1 MANILISDFSYAE
14 MPHGGS
20 EVGNQMLIEEFNLDF
35 IGSRNITKFNKE
47 DFYVIS
53 NISLMPPHLVA
64 QIKDYNYII
73 FECDYKILPSR
84 HPWRFPN
91 DLIPKEQRQNY
102 DLYENAKA
110 VFVKST
116 DHLNVYQKNDVKG
129 NFINM
134 RTNIWSED
142 DLQLMERL
150 VKAKTNKAGSL
161 TNYESNGKHCIYNT
175 NNWIKNSKGAIDYC
189 KQNGIVDY
197 GFIQNGTGREG
208 FLSDMAKFD
217 SLIFFPLARETYC
230 RIVVEA
236 KCLGLNVLTSYVGP
250 SSTNRNLNNYG
261 ATMEDYFG
269 LKGLEMINYL
279 RMGNKMNIKQFKKY
293 IPQ

>member
-1 MANILISDFSYAE
+1 MANILISDFSYAD

-35 IGSRNITKFNKE
+35 VGSRNVTGFNKD
-47 DFYVIS
+47 DFYIIS
-53 NISLMPPHLVA
+53 NISLMNPSLVK

-73 FECDYKILPSR
+73 FECDYKILASR
-84 HPWRFPN
+84 HPWRYPN
-91 DLIPKEQRQNY
+91 DIIPISDRMNY

-116 DHLNVYQKNDVKG
+116 DHLNVYQKNGVKG

-150 VKAKTNKAGSL
+150 YNENQEK
-161 TNYESNGKHCIYNT
+161 NGKVCIYNT
-175 NNWIKNSKGAIDYC
+175 NNWIKNSKSTIKYC
-189 KQNGIVDY
+189 EDNNLEY
-197 GFIQNGTGREG
+197 GFIKNGVGREG
-208 FLSDMAKFD
+208 FLTDMAKFTKF
-217 SLIFFPLARETYC
+217 IFFPMARETYC

-236 KCLGLNVLTSYVGP
+236 KCLGLEVFTTYVGP
-250 SSTNRNLNNYG
+250 SSTNQLPNNYG
-261 ATMEDYFG
+261 VTMEDYFG

-279 RMGNKMNIKQFKKY
+279 RMGNKMNIKKMRKH
-293 IPQ
+293 IPE

>member
-1 MANILISDFSYAE
+1 MANILISDFSYKD

-35 IGSRNITKFNKE
+35 IGSRNVTGFNKD

-53 NISLMPPHLVA
+53 NISLMKPHLVA

-84 HPWRFPN
+84 HPWRHAN

-116 DHLNVYQKNDVKG
+116 DHLNVYLKNDVKA

-150 VKAKTNKAGSL
+150 YNENTEK
-161 TNYESNGKHCIYNT
+161 NGKVCIYNT
-175 NNWIKNSKGAIDYC
+175 DNWIKNSKGAIQYC
-189 KQNGIVDY
+189 EEKKIEY
-197 GFIQNGTGREG
+197 GFIKNGVGREG
-208 FLSDMAKFD
+208 FLTDMAKF
-217 SLIFFPLARETYC
+217 STFVFFPLARETYC

-236 KCLGLNVLTSYVGP
+236 KCLGLEVLTSYIGP
-250 SSTNRNLNNYG
+250 SSVNKNLYNYG
-261 ATMEDYFG
+261 VTMEDYFG
-269 LKGLEMINYL
+269 LKGIEMINYL
-279 RMGNKMNIKQFKKY
+279 RMGNKMNIKKMRKY
-293 IPQ
+293 IPE

>member
-1 MANILISDFSYAE
+1 MANILISDFSYKE

-35 IGSRNITKFNKE
+35 IGSRNVIGFSKD

-53 NISLMPPHLVA
+53 NISLMRAELVA

-84 HPWRFPN
+84 HPWRHKN
-91 DLIPKEQRQNY
+91 DLIPKELRQNY
-102 DLYENAKA
+102 DLYKNAKA
-110 VFVKST
+110 VFVKSE
-116 DHLNVYQKNDVKG
+116 DHLNVYKKNDVDG

-150 VKAKTNKAGSL
+150 LGENPEKNDKA
-161 TNYESNGKHCIYNT
+161 CIYNT
-175 NNWIKNSKGAIDYC
+175 DNWIKNSKGAIDYC
-189 KQNGIVDY
+189 DKNNIPY

-208 FLSDMAKFD
+208 FLTDMVKY
-217 SLIFFPLARETYC
+217 SKLVFFPAARETYC
-230 RIVVEA
+230 RIIVEA
-236 KCLGLNVLTSYVGP
+236 KCLGLDVLTTYVGP
-250 SSTNRNLNNYG
+250 SSINNNLNNYG
-261 ATMEDYFG
+261 AAAEDYFG
-269 LKGLEMINYL
+269 LKGKEMINFL
-279 RMGNKMNIKQFKKY
+279 RAGNKMNIKKMKKY
-293 IPQ
+293 IPE